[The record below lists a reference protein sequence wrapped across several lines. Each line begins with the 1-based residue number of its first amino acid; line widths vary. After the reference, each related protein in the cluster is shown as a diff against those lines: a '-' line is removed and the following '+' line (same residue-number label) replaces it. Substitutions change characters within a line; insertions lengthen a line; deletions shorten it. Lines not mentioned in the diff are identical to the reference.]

1 MTVALVDARRD
12 RLDVGVCVGVGLR
25 VREPVADLV
34 AGGEAVPEAL
44 PCTVMVAEG
53 DAPVE

>member
-25 VREPVADLV
+25 VRESVADLV